1 MQVKELIQLLQECE
15 NQEAPIFL
23 YDQENAS
30 IADII
35 MVDDGFEDHVRVDIN
50 F

>member
-1 MQVKELIQLLQECE
+1 MKVKELIEELQKCE

-23 YDQENAS
+23 YDQEEGNVW
-30 IADII
+30 DII
-35 MVDDGFEDHVRVDIN
+35 MVDGFEDHDRVDIN